1 MSPIGAQWLPLLAH
15 DRDHAGASSFP
26 WRAEL
31 PDQLHGGE
39 GSNIG
44 LLSLACEALYSRGD
58 VGLVAARAADMR
70 DWSGLWGVETGS
82 RTYCGWAVYSAEIVR
97 QRLVDAGRDH
107 EAELLRSRLAS
118 YIALIALCT
127 IRGYAREMTREDVDC
142 APGVLRS
149 TGGYYDTRAPVASS
163 LCGARAYDL
172 VHPGHTWRHGIHAV
186 MAAVLGLHWRPADN
200 EGCWYDAIWH
210 VVSRDAFG
218 LTERERHAVSA
229 IYTDQLDPDVLQEI
243 RSMLSRHPH
252 SWRISGRRGA
262 SSAEC
267 IHEYVPAT
275 STPGVAYAA
284 VMRQGAGDSLLADQ
298 VIVAHD
304 VGWRDPGGERDW
316 VTPARAEIAI
326 DKVVVR
332 SETRTGDREIVVE
345 RIPCCANQVDW
356 ETGPNGAKVTKSGEE
371 IVRNEKD
378 DEPQPQV
385 SSRKRPRVRGR
396 KGGRRPIL
404 ERILSW
410 LFRGRY

>member
-1 MSPIGAQWLPLLAH
+1 MSPIGARWLPVLAH
-15 DRDHAGASSFP
+15 DRDPAGASSFP

-31 PDQLHGGE
+31 PDHLHGGE

-58 VGLVAARAADMR
+58 VGLVAARAADTR

-82 RTYCGWAVYSAEIVR
+82 RTYGGWAVYSAEIVR

-127 IRGYAREMTREDVDC
+127 IRGYAREMTQGDVDC

-172 VHPGHTWRHGIHAV
+172 IYPGHTWRHGIHAV
-186 MAAVLGLHWRPADN
+186 MAAVLGLHWRPAAN

-210 VVSRDAFG
+210 LVSRDAFG
-218 LTERERHAVSA
+218 LSSEERAAVSSL
-229 IYTDQLDPDVLQEI
+229 YGGLDGPEVLRVLME
-243 RSMLSRHPH
+243 MLSRHPH
-252 SWRISGRRGA
+252 SWRIVGRRGVLA
-262 SSAEC
+262 AEC
-267 IHEYVPAT
+267 IHEHVPAT
-275 STPGVAYAA
+275 STPGVVYAA
-284 VMRQGAGDSLLADQ
+284 VMRLGAGDSLLADQ

-304 VGWRDPGGERDW
+304 VGWRDSGGEHDW

-332 SETRTGDREIVVE
+332 SETRPGEIVVE
-345 RIPCCANQVDW
+345 RIPCSANQVEW
-356 ETGPNGAKVTKSGEE
+356 ETGPNGAMVTKFGDE
-371 IVRNEKD
+371 IVRKEKD
-378 DEPQPQV
+378 DEPRPQV
-385 SSRKRPRVRGR
+385 SPRKMPRVRG
-396 KGGRRPIL
+396 KKKGRRPIL

-410 LFRGRY
+410 LFHGWH